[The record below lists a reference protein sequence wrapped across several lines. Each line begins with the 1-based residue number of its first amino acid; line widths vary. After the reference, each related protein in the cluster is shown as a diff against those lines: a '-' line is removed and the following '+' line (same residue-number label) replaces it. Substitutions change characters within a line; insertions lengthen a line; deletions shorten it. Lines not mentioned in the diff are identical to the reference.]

1 MTNLPPNDSNSP
13 PADSAY
19 EVCAFVK
26 TYYVIYVTII
36 CIV

>member
-1 MTNLPPNDSNSP
+1 MNNLPPNYFNSP
-13 PADSAY
+13 LADTAY